1 MGHLVWTLI
10 NPDFI
15 WLKRYLEVRF
25 VRPIVFPMSAIPIGH
40 DIGYVSHI
48 MWPHIKDF
56 ENNHSD
62 NENNYTK
69 IHSTKTA
76 WKTSWEHP
84 RPFPVRWS
92 RSPSGYER
100 FWLWHHEFDKSIRF
114 WIQYKRKILALSHIC
129 RSMQLLRVGSKG
141 WPRGW
146 SFNLSS
152 AAISWTVLNIMQ
164 AFGLS
169 GCHVTNLFDLSN
181 FLELFPEKI
190 PNDDLFMTRMNFNEL
205 GHGRISDKNDL
216 IMIKWLH
223 KNNDSLIMTR

>member
-1 MGHLVWTLI
+1 MKIITPRFIRLKLLEKRPENILVLFPSADLGPRPDMKDSDYDIMNLI
-10 NPDFI
+10 KAF
-15 WLKRYLEVRF
+15 
-25 VRPIVFPMSAIPIGH
+25 
-40 DIGYVSHI
+40 
-48 MWPHIKDF
+48 DF
-56 ENNHSD
+56 EFNTT
-62 NENNYTK
+62 EK
-69 IHSTKTA
+69 
-76 WKTSWEHP
+76 
-84 RPFPVRWS
+84 F
-92 RSPSGYER
+92 
-100 FWLWHHEFDKSIRF
+100 
-114 WIQYKRKILALSHIC
+114 LALSHIC

-205 GHGRISDKNDL
+205 DQGRISDKNDL